1 MRDTLKIMKIAL
13 QFVLIMICGCVSKT
27 ETDTQVNRLVTDA
40 LKQQSKTP
48 EEYRLEQL
56 NQRLPSAI
64 TDRARAYCLAHPNTD
79 PKLLA
84 NFKNGLIITGMDQE
98 QVRVIMG
105 QPWHAET
112 SGGVG
117 GSFDQWT
124 FLDSTLEADIFLY
137 FSDGRLVRWQ
147 NLK

>member
-1 MRDTLKIMKIAL
+1 
-13 QFVLIMICGCVSKT
+13 
-27 ETDTQVNRLVTDA
+27 
-40 LKQQSKTP
+40 
-48 EEYRLEQL
+48 
-56 NQRLPSAI
+56 
-64 TDRARAYCLAHPNTD
+64 
-79 PKLLA
+79 
-84 NFKNGLIITGMDQE
+84 MDQE